1 MSITR
6 RHFNR
11 SFRLALAGGV
21 LGVAQALLPA
31 KHALAESVGKT
42 PKSMADWMDAWTG
55 ERARDPR
62 GGLFVYRFKDPMWAL
77 LKPISWRPNEPDSK
91 IPPVAVPTGFVTD
104 FASIPRAFYTLLRP
118 DGEYTYPAV
127 LHDYLY
133 WTQQRSR
140 EEGDSVFRLAMI
152 DFQIDNVTVQT
163 IYRAVRAFGQS
174 AWNENQRL
182 KAVGE
187 KRILAKFPDDPRIT
201 WAEWKRD
208 ASVFAPG

>member
-6 RHFNR
+6 RGFNCR
-11 SFRLALAGGV
+11 FRLVLAGIV
-21 LGVAQALLPA
+21 LEAAQGLLPL
-31 KHALAESVGKT
+31 KYALAEGSGKK

-55 ERARDPR
+55 ERARDPQ

-104 FASIPRAFYTLLRP
+104 FASIPSTFYSLLRP
-118 DGEYTYPAV
+118 DGEYTYAAV

-140 EEGDSVFRLAMI
+140 EESDNVFRLAMI
-152 DFQIDNVTVQT
+152 DFQIGNSTVQT
-163 IYRAVRAFGQS
+163 IYKAVRAFGQS
-174 AWNENQRL
+174 AWDANRRL
-182 KAVGE
+182 KAAGE
-187 KRILAKFPDDPRIT
+187 KRILVKLPDDPRVT
-201 WAEWKRD
+201 WAEWKHD
-208 ASVFAPG
+208 ASVFAP